1 MGLATVAAT
10 GAYADL
16 TGKPDLSIYLTTV
29 TSSQVTTALG
39 YTPADA
45 ALIGANSGIAQ
56 LDAGGK
62 VPSAQLPTLDSIAEG
77 STNLYFTNARARA
90 AISATG
96 SLSYDSAT
104 GVLSYTAPTI
114 NALVPSQTGNAGK
127 FLQTDGTSVSW
138 ASVDAL
144 PTQTGNA
151 GKYLKTD
158 GTTASWADVTAGA
171 TGGGTNK
178 IFYLNDQTITADYTI
193 AADQNASSTGPITI
207 ADGVTVT
214 VSDGANWVV
223 H

>member
-10 GAYADL
+10 GAYSDL
-16 TGKPDLSIYLTTV
+16 TGKPDLSGYLTTV

-39 YTPADA
+39 YTPADQ

-62 VPSAQLPTLDSIAEG
+62 VPSAQLPNSDSVSEG
-77 STNLYFTNARARA
+77 SANLYFTNARARA

-114 NALVPSQTGNAGK
+114 NALVPSQTGNTGK
-127 FLQTDGTSVSW
+127 FLTTDGTSVSW